1 MSRGVWLLLLCALAY
16 GMWMQFFRP
25 LPNAAELADGY
36 QITVLEPYGGQ
47 FRVLR
52 REDYQHDDGAKFAPM
67 DFAVGWGVMAD
78 PKVYKHIEVDQSNRW
93 YRWHVDRFPIPRRE
107 IETHS
112 ANMHIV
118 PANAAI
124 ATQLKDVKADDLIE
138 LQGELIEINGT
149 NGWHWRSSLSRDDTG
164 DGACELMRVQSI
176 RWIEKG

>member
-1 MSRGVWLLLLCALAY
+1 MSRGLWLLLVVGLAY
-16 GMWMQFFRP
+16 ALWMHVLRP
-25 LPNAAELADGY
+25 WPNAQALADGY
-36 QITVLEPYGGQ
+36 QITPLADYSGQ

-52 REDYQHDDGAKFAPM
+52 REDYLADAGAKFAPV

-78 PKVYKHIEVDQSNRW
+78 PKVYKQIEIDQSNRW
-93 YRWHVDRFPIPRRE
+93 YRWHVDQFPIPRRD

-124 ATQLKDVKADDLIE
+124 AAQLKDVKADDLIE
-138 LQGELIEINGT
+138 LQGELIEINGS

-164 DGACELMRVQSI
+164 DGACELMRVQSV